1 MKFNVSFVDKN
12 FMPVNIQYDWRSGN
26 NWAFNHV
33 FNIEGVYNNIK
44 DIVPAN
50 AEQAALIE
58 FIQNAPKQ
66 GQECLEEFGVLANAI
81 IAKNVEGKI
90 DSFTKDL
97 SDEELIDEL
106 RTIQDE
112 NGLDFGDLEK
122 MVAIIKELQCK
133 FIIIKELQCEFI
145 ITKEYVASGKIE
157 VDSDTFTICGREYLV
172 LTDSEADERADSYYR
187 DSIQEFLGLGN
198 DEWGRVSKYFDE
210 DAFVNDCMLDG
221 RGNTLSCY
229 DGCEEEVDVLGTT
242 YYIYRTR

>member
-12 FMPVNIQYDWRSGN
+12 FMLVNIQYDWRSGN

-33 FNIEGVYNNIK
+33 FEIEGGYNNIK

-50 AEQAALIE
+50 AEQVALIE

-66 GQECLEEFGVLANAI
+66 GQEYLGEFGVLANAI
-81 IAKNVEGKI
+81 IAKNVEGEI

-97 SDEELIDEL
+97 SDEELFDEL

-122 MVAIIKELQCK
+122 MVAIIKELQC
-133 FIIIKELQCEFI
+133 EF
-145 ITKEYVASGKIE
+145 ITKEYLASGKIE

-187 DSIQEFLGLGN
+187 DNIQELLGLGN
-198 DEWGRVSKYFDE
+198 AEWERVSRYFDE
-210 DAFVNDCMLDG
+210 DDFVNDCLSDG
-221 RGNTLSCY
+221 RGNALGCY
-229 DGCEEEVDVLGTT
+229 DGREQSIDVLGTT
-242 YYIYRTR
+242 YYIYRTH